1 MINNIDNRQ
10 FYIGIISKISPDFS
24 AEIKIFEEA
33 QPFKNCKFFGPAVSE
48 VLIGDEVLVLM
59 LSRELFLY
67 TPLKVDSFLGLQNG
81 VSRIDLTTP
90 TTITINSPSVIVE
103 SPNVQLGSNQAK
115 EIPLCLSDLSSIQV
129 SVAGITTGNQVA
141 AGTVSLNG
149 IPKIL
154 KVKAE

>member
-10 FYIGIISKISPDFS
+10 FYIGVITKISPDFS

-48 VLIGDEVLVLM
+48 VLVGEEVLVLV

-67 TPLKVDSFLGLQNG
+67 TPLKVDSFLGLKSG
-81 VSRIDLTTP
+81 TSMIDLTTP
-90 TTITINSPSVIVE
+90 STISIKALNVIVE
-103 SPNVQLGSNQAK
+103 SPNVQLGSSNAK
-115 EIPLCLSDLSSIQV
+115 EIPLCLSDLANIDV
-129 SVAGITTGNQVA
+129 SVPGITSGNSVA
-141 AGTVSLNG
+141 VGKPTLSGV
-149 IPKIL
+149 PKIL